1 MFISSF
7 TCPSMKDDR
16 GLPLESIKALYRG
29 EKYHSVANIPP
40 QDENTI
46 KSRILAADSAL
57 SCVSTEP
64 LQFDIVSAEVDETF
78 NTSIKSVDYYGD
90 SECEMDSDSDFD
102 ESFCVGRNRLSS
114 YHSVE
119 EFSDDETTMDANSL
133 HFNNSD
139 VLLPIK
145 ENFTPIFGPNSDK
158 DKSVFFDGDVAK
170 VAGFHGQ
177 YLQLD
182 SYEASTADG
191 CSSNNDKTYS
201 ASAVGHTQDCC
212 SAVGMRTRSNARM

>member
-1 MFISSF
+1 
-7 TCPSMKDDR
+7 MKDDR

-29 EKYHSVANIPP
+29 ERFHAVANIPP
-40 QDENTI
+40 QDESTI
-46 KSRILAADSAL
+46 KSRILAADSSL
-57 SCVSTEP
+57 SCISTEP
-64 LQFDIVSAEVDETF
+64 LQFDIVSTEVDETF

-139 VLLPIK
+139 VLLPLK
-145 ENFTPIFGPNSDK
+145 ENFTPIFGSNSDK

-170 VAGFHGQ
+170 GAGFHGQ

-182 SYEASTADG
+182 SYEVATANGST
-191 CSSNNDKTYS
+191 SNNNCS
-201 ASAVGHTQDCC
+201 ASGGCC
-212 SAVGMRTRSNARM
+212 GAVGMRTRSNARM

>member
-1 MFISSF
+1 
-7 TCPSMKDDR
+7 MKDDR

-29 EKYHSVANIPP
+29 ERYHSVANIPP

-46 KSRILAADSAL
+46 KSRILAADSSL
-57 SCVSTEP
+57 SCISTEP

-90 SECEMDSDSDFD
+90 SECEMDSESDFD

-114 YHSVE
+114 YHSVD

-139 VLLPIK
+139 IMPTK
-145 ENFTPIFGPNSDK
+145 ENFTPIFGSNSDK
-158 DKSVFFDGDVAK
+158 DKSMFFDGDGAK
-170 VAGFHGQ
+170 GAGFHGQ

-182 SYEASTADG
+182 SYETSNANG
-191 CSSNNDKTYS
+191 CSSNNNNVHSRSTVELQAK
-201 ASAVGHTQDCC
+201 DCC
-212 SAVGMRTRSNARM
+212 GTVGMRTRSNTRM